1 MIIWV
6 LLFLDLLALISLSLA
21 HFEVIF
27 SLYLLLISAT
37 YLGIKGMIF
46 FGEPMSIVDFG
57 VAFYIILVM
66 IFQIQTFIYY
76 IILGWFIFKI
86 FTTLPS
92 LLNN

>member
-27 SLYLLLISAT
+27 PLYLLLISAT

-46 FGEPMSIVDFG
+46 FGEPMSIIDFG

-66 IFQIQTFIYY
+66 IFKIQTFVYY

-86 FTTLPS
+86 FITLPG
-92 LLNN
+92 LLNK